1 MKTPACGR
9 VNQKETP
16 SFTGHCPCAER
27 DACPLCTQLRG
38 TGLLKAPVGGQTQ
51 RERRAQSGH
60 PGQLIQLSKARMYLL
75 PCLPGDPV
83 TASGLSRFAGPPQN
97 PRSVTSFEMWR
108 GGGGGTQ
115 LNSRK
120 TVIIVCAKVTQMNFQ
135 IHEKHTTE
143 DTTCHTGLSFL
154 QELLVSSACVWT
166 TNLVQKITAR
176 DRTNPQAS

>member
-1 MKTPACGR
+1 MKTPACGLG
-9 VNQKETP
+9 NQKETP

-38 TGLLKAPVGGQTQ
+38 TGLLKASVGGQTQ
-51 RERRAQSGH
+51 RERRAQSGR
-60 PGQLIQLSKARMYLL
+60 PGQLIQLSKARMYLP

-83 TASGLSRFAGPPQN
+83 TACGLFRFASPPQN
-97 PRSVTSFEMWR
+97 PRSVTSFEMWW
-108 GGGGGTQ
+108 GWGQ

-120 TVIIVCAKVTQMNFQ
+120 TVIIVCTMVTQMNFQ

-154 QELLVSSACVWT
+154 QELLLSSACVWT
-166 TNLVQKITAR
+166 TNLVQTITAR
-176 DRTNPQAS
+176 DRTNPQPS